1 MDLMSLL
8 LTSKEIHIKT
18 VETVYRRVTIPHS
31 RIFIKFLTQIK
42 EKPSHGSWVR
52 RLDFSHFNPATL
64 FSTAKERAN
73 ARNLTSET
81 LLQCLDLTPN
91 LQEFLVQEYIDDDL
105 NEAVLRKLFLS
116 LENLQ
121 AVDFCG
127 CSSAPFR
134 AAFSSAPQWNW
145 PATLPIQRLSFHKC
159 RTLPSSVFETI
170 LPRLHRLTHL
180 DVAGTKITD
189 AALFSIPKTAR
200 ITHLNLATCKG
211 LTAEGIVRF
220 LSEHPAVRQLV
231 VLSVATDF
239 RMHDS
244 LEIEDVSRLLTA
256 LPKTLKSLSLKGSK
270 MDGSH
275 IGLLLPLTKHL
286 EELALGHG
294 LKLTDADR
302 LFIPD
307 PALSPEEQLTWVPST
322 LKYIDMSDIYG
333 SELSVLFNDS
343 LLLSRQTEPLDV
355 IEVSESGA
363 NKAKEFMGRL
373 TRRGWRTSEVHRRSW
388 LVRNADPKGPRDD
401 GRRPWKMG
409 AQFWGMRK
417 IPMAM
422 AEVGGMYG
430 SFMFGRNL

>member
-1 MDLMSLL
+1 MSLL

-31 RIFIKFLTQIK
+31 RIFLKFLTQIK

-81 LLQCLDLTPN
+81 LVQCLDLTPN
-91 LQEFLVQEYIDDDL
+91 LQEFLVQEYLDDDL
-105 NEAVLRKLFLS
+105 SEAVLRKLFLG
-116 LENLQ
+116 LGNIQ
-121 AVDFCG
+121 ALDFCG

-134 AAFSSAPQWNW
+134 AAFSDVAQWDW
-145 PATLPIQRLSFHKC
+145 PAMLAIQRLSFHKC
-159 RTLPSSVFETI
+159 RTLPASVFETI
-170 LPRLHRLTHL
+170 LPKLHRLTHL

-189 AALFSIPKTAR
+189 AALFSIPTTAK

-211 LTAEGIVRF
+211 LTAEGVVKF
-220 LSEHPAVRQLV
+220 LSSHPAVRGLV
-231 VLSVATDF
+231 FLSIATDF

-244 LEIEDVSRLLTA
+244 LEADEVGRLLAA

-275 IGLLLPLTKHL
+275 IPLLLPLTKHL

-294 LKLTDADR
+294 LRVADADL
-302 LFIPD
+302 LFVPN
-307 PALSPEEQLTWVPST
+307 PSLSPEEQMAWVPST
-322 LKYIDMSDIYG
+322 LKYIDMSDVYG

-343 LLLSRQTEPLDV
+343 LLLSKQTQPLDV
-355 IEVSESGA
+355 IEISESGA
-363 NKAKEFMGRL
+363 TKAKESPGRL

-388 LVRNADPKGPRDD
+388 LVRNADPKERRDD

-417 IPMAM
+417 IPVAT